1 MTRFAVAV
9 TTLIV
14 LTVGFAFAQDSTPK
28 VQVFGGY
35 SVVDA
40 DRGGLTGSIV
50 DGALGQPVSTFG
62 ISSTPQGWNA
72 EAQYNVDRWVGL
84 AADFSGRSG
93 KPITSLSAFPVTG
106 IPNETA
112 YTILVG
118 PVVSYRTKS
127 KMTPFAHA
135 LFGYDRTRLG
145 ASTIV
150 GPSSTVAS
158 AASSYTDF
166 AMALGAGIDYKITR
180 HFALRLGQVDYFHT
194 SINLNTL
201 YDGAFGTAAIEGLAT
216 RQRNI
221 RFSTGIVVRF

>member
-9 TTLIV
+9 TILIV
-14 LTVGFAFAQDSTPK
+14 LTVGSACAQDSTPK

-35 SVVDA
+35 SLVDA
-40 DRGGLTGSIV
+40 DTGGLTGSKV
-50 DGALGQPVSTFG
+50 DAALGQPVNTFG
-62 ISSTPQGWNA
+62 VSSIFRGWNA
-72 EAQYNVDRWVGL
+72 EAQYNFDGWVGL
-84 AADFSGRSG
+84 AVDFSGRSG
-93 KPITSLSAFPVTG
+93 KPFTSRSATPVTG

-112 YTILVG
+112 YSILVG
-118 PVVSYRTKS
+118 PVLSYRTKS
-127 KMTPFAHA
+127 KLTPFAHA
-135 LFGYDRTRLG
+135 LFGYDRTHLG

-158 AASSYTDF
+158 ASSSYTDF
-166 AMALGAGIDYKITR
+166 AMALGGGVDYKISR
-180 HFALRLGQVDYFHT
+180 NFLLRLGQVDYFHT